1 MTDDE
6 IIAAFKKADDLMAEY
21 MKTIGPA
28 ATELARRKSETVFG
42 RPGLYDGNLGCFE
55 SGKDVVCLHITGE
68 GMEIVHQAGGMVGGP
83 HHDKAMDFELDWAR
97 RLNAADINRIYLSGH
112 Y

>member
-6 IIAAFKKADDLMAEY
+6 IIAAFKKANELMAEY
-21 MKTIGPA
+21 MNAIAPA
-28 ATELARRKSETVFG
+28 AAELARRKSEAVFG

-55 SGKDVVCLHITGE
+55 SGKDCVCLHITGE
-68 GMEIVHQAGGMVGGP
+68 GMEIVHQAGGMVGGT
-83 HHDKAMDFELDWAR
+83 HHDKAMDFELDWSR
-97 RLNAADINRIYLSGH
+97 KLDAAGINRVCLSGH